1 MSDMY
6 QRMNDKTE
14 RDEEDVRSRDPEEGI
29 TSYQTAHAQDE
40 SMAEGD
46 RMDEPAEEAN
56 R

>member
-6 QRMNDKTE
+6 ERLNDKSE
-14 RDEEDVRSRDPEEGI
+14 RDDENVRSRDPEEGI

-46 RMDEPAEEAN
+46 RLDDTVQDLQ